1 MSGVYPKN
9 LGAKIQQISNY
20 SSSYVKINPNNS
32 LQALNNTSSG
42 GSISI
47 DLPPNSLIDLSS
59 LSVHFDFSTT
69 PAVDG
74 ADGCRAYVL
83 SRYASSLIRL
93 IRVEIGGSVVS
104 EISDYNLISQIFSDY
119 QYGIEG
125 SSKRLLNN
133 FDPLLKVGADGTVLQ
148 NIITLETASPAAL
161 KTDSKHLVWNN
172 FLGFLGGNGV
182 VKYIDTGI
190 TGNVRITF
198 ETAPAAN
205 CLILAAQH
213 TLVAGATRA
222 QFIANPRTGPAVV
235 TQANYTMTN
244 IYATVKKIQI
254 DDGIYFNAL
263 SQSLASGI
271 PFQYHFNN
279 FMNTKS
285 SATNCDLT
293 MRTDVSSGSVSM
305 AFLTFY
311 AVDHNTIGELPNI
324 VDLTRNLGAGVVIT
338 AKSAKQHSFF
348 DRKNCFA
355 SKYFKRDGSEIN
367 DVAWY
372 INGERQVSYQM
383 KSPDVYDKLLGDF
396 GIHDDVSTGIY
407 YGINSYESWR
417 DNYWVA
423 TMRLS
428 HVCEDPTFIS
438 GLNSQGIPLTIEAT
452 TTSLTGGGRNFV
464 GQLFVMTDNILQVYA
479 GRQINVVK

>member
-32 LQALNNTSSG
+32 LVALNNTESG

-47 DLPPNSLIDLSS
+47 DLPPNSLVDLST
-59 LSVHFDFSTT
+59 LSVHFDFSTI
-69 PAVDG
+69 PAVDAG
-74 ADGCRAYVL
+74 GTCRSYSL

-104 EISDYNLISQIFSDY
+104 EISDYNLIAQIFSDY
-119 QYGIEG
+119 SYGIEG

-133 FDPLLKVGADGTVLQ
+133 FDPLVNLTANGSMINTIFPV
-148 NIITLETASPAAL
+148 ETATVAAI
-161 KTDSKHLVWNN
+161 KNNSKHLIWNN

-190 TGNVRITF
+190 AGNVRITF

-205 CLILAAQH
+205 CLIAATLNPLANRSRAG
-213 TLVAGATRA
+213 LVAGG
-222 QFIANPRTGPAVV
+222 GPATVS
-235 TQANYTMTN
+235 TPKYTMTN
-244 IYATVKKIQI
+244 IYATIKKIQV

-271 PFQYHFNN
+271 PFQYHFNS

-285 SATNCDLT
+285 ATTTGDLT

-311 AVDHNTIGELPNI
+311 ATDHGTNGILPDVLN
-324 VDLTRNLGAGVVIT
+324 LTRSLEDADIIPDQ
-338 AKSAKQHSFF
+338 SAKEFALSG
-348 DRKNCFA
+348 KVCPFA
-355 SKYFKRDGSEIN
+355 SKYFKRDGSTIN
-367 DVAWY
+367 DVSWY
-372 INGERQVSYQM
+372 INGERAVSYQL
-383 KSPDVYDKLLGDF
+383 KGPDVYDKLLCDF
-396 GIHDDVSTGIY
+396 GIHDDTTSGLY
-407 YGINSYESWR
+407 YGINSYQSWLS
-417 DNYWVA
+417 NYYVA
-423 TMRLS
+423 TLRLS

-438 GLNSQGIPLTIEAT
+438 GLNSQGIPLTLEAT
-452 TTSLTGGGRNFV
+452 TTATAGAVNNKV
-464 GQLFVMTDNILQVYA
+464 GQLWVMTDNILQIYA

>member
-32 LQALNNTSSG
+32 LTALTDSISG
-42 GSISI
+42 GSVSI
-47 DLPPNSLIDLSS
+47 DLPPNSLVDLST

-69 PAVDG
+69 VAVDAAG
-74 ADGCRAYVL
+74 GCRAHSL

-119 QYGIEG
+119 SYGIES

-133 FDPLLKVGADGTVLQ
+133 FDPLINLTADGTLINTIFPVETTTAA
-148 NIITLETASPAAL
+148 NI
-161 KTDSKHLVWNN
+161 KTNAKHLVWNN
-172 FLGFLGGNGV
+172 FLGFLGGNGT

-190 TGNVRITF
+190 SGNIRITF

-205 CLILAAQH
+205 CLIVATPSVLAARH
-213 TLVAGATRA
+213 RNGLAAGGGVASV
-222 QFIANPRTGPAVV
+222 NPAK
-235 TQANYTMTN
+235 YTMN
-244 IYATVKKIQI
+244 HIYATIKKCQI

-271 PFQYHFNN
+271 PFQYHFNS

-285 SATNCDLT
+285 DTTTGDLT

-311 AVDHNTIGELPNI
+311 AADHGTLAILPDVMN
-324 VDLTRNLGAGVVIT
+324 LTRNLADAELIP
-338 AKSAKQHSFF
+338 AKSAKQFALEE
-348 DRKNCFA
+348 KVCPFA
-355 SKYFKRDGSEIN
+355 SKYFKRIGTHIN
-367 DVAWY
+367 DVSWY
-372 INGERQVSYQM
+372 INGERAVSYQM
-383 KSPDVYDKLLGDF
+383 KNPDVYDKLLCDF
-396 GIHDDVSTGIY
+396 GIHDDTSTGLY
-407 YGINSYESWR
+407 YGINSYKSWEN
-417 DNYWVA
+417 NYWVA
-423 TMRLS
+423 SLRLS

-438 GLNSQGIPLTIEAT
+438 GLNSQGIPLTLECT
-452 TTSLTGGGRNFV
+452 TTGNGGGRDKV
-464 GQLFVMTDNILQVYA
+464 GQLWVMCDNILQIYA